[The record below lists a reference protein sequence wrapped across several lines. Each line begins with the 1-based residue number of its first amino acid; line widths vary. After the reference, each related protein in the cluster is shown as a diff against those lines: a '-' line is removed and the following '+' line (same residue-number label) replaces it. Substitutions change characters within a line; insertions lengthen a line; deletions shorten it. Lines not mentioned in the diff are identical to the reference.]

1 MPPTIR
7 TYAQAETYL
16 AKGRNKTS
24 RRVTSTRHLARVDDD
39 SIALVLHST
48 AVVTYHRD
56 GTFTIYG
63 GGWNTVT
70 TKRTIGDYSPVSIHS
85 HDGKW
90 IVGYTDETTPARV
103 QKCRTCKGTGGDN
116 YTPQCWGPSTWQG
129 QTECQHGQTTRHASG
144 DPTWQACYRCKGER
158 SVDYGSKPIPV
169 TVYASEPYRVDAAGT
184 YLGTVN
190 SAPYAP
196 PYVTSSKLATYYVP
210 GDYSPPAHTY
220 GASIVDELA
229 RILPNVRAEVRHPVA
244 KCPERLDR
252 IIVSLNDAHG
262 WTREQIADWL
272 DTLDLDLRFPADV

>member
-16 AKGRNKTS
+16 AKGRSKTA

-39 SIALVLHST
+39 TIALVLHTT

-70 TKRTIGDYSPVSIHS
+70 TKRTIADYSPVRIHS
-85 HDGKW
+85 HEGKW
-90 IVGYTDETTPARV
+90 VVGYTGETTPARV
-103 QKCRTCKGTGGDN
+103 QKCRTCKGAGGEH

-144 DPTWQACYRCKGER
+144 EPTWNECYRCKGAGR
-158 SVDYGSKPIPV
+158 TDYGSKPIPV
-169 TVYASEPYRVDAAGT
+169 TVHSDEPYNVDANGAFLEAANGT
-184 YLGTVN
+184 
-190 SAPYAP
+190 PYAP
-196 PYVTSSKLATYYVP
+196 PYVAAASHKAYAPAPYHQ
-210 GDYSPPAHTY
+210 PAHTY
-220 GASIVDELA
+220 GAGIVDELA

-244 KCPERLDR
+244 KCPDRLDR
-252 IIVSLNDAHG
+252 IIVSLNDTHR

-272 DTLDLDLRFPADV
+272 DTLDLDLRFPASA